1 MTKREAELELQVWQ
15 ERAAHV
21 QTKGVALQA
30 QTQLIQIE
38 FKQCGEEIAR
48 LQGIVNDLTEQEKAS
63 AAQVAEQQPQVAAA
77 AG

>member
-1 MTKREAELELQVWQ
+1 MTKREAELELQLWQ

-38 FKQCGEEIAR
+38 FKQCNDEIAR
-48 LQGIVNDLTEQEKAS
+48 LQALVSELTEQEKSS
-63 AAQVAEQQPQVAAA
+63 AAKESEKPAPVAAA
-77 AG
+77 PE